1 MEINGFTITPDSIM
15 IAKTVDGVYPIL
27 VIAKDD
33 RYVTDDAFVVIL
45 D

>member
-1 MEINGFTITPDSIM
+1 M
-15 IAKTVDGVYPIL
+15 IAKTVDDACPIL

-33 RYVTDDAFVVIL
+33 RDVTDDAFVVIL

>member
-1 MEINGFTITPDSIM
+1 MVI
-15 IAKTVDGVYPIL
+15 IAKTVYGACPIL

-33 RYVTDDAFVVIL
+33 RDVTDDTFVVIL

>member
-1 MEINGFTITPDSIM
+1 M
-15 IAKTVDGVYPIL
+15 IAKTVDGACPIL

-33 RYVTDDAFVVIL
+33 RDITNDAFVIL

>member
-1 MEINGFTITPDSIM
+1 M
-15 IAKTVDGVYPIL
+15 IAKTVDGACPIL

-33 RYVTDDAFVVIL
+33 KDVVDDVFVVIL

>member
-1 MEINGFTITPDSIM
+1 MEINGFTITPDSVI
-15 IAKTVDGVYPIL
+15 IAKTVDSACPIL

-33 RYVTDDAFVVIL
+33 RDVTDDAFVVIL